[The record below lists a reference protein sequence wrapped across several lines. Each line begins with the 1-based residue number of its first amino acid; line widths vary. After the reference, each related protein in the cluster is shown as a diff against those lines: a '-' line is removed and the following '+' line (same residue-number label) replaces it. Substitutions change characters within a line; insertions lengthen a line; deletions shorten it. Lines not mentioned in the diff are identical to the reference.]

1 MSFFILATG
10 QRQNSEWKS
19 FETAFQD
26 LHRTD
31 LSFPPL
37 QLGLYSTSASSA
49 PAVYEAANGDTIV
62 VLGSLLSSGKPAPE
76 ALPVLLDQF
85 EPSTFSWRDMLGTY
99 IILIYK
105 GSTLY
110 VLGDGLGASKIYA
123 DSSRTL
129 WSNSFLAL
137 CELGRPKLFDK
148 QACFEYASNGSVFG
162 TRTLI
167 KGITSLP
174 ANSMLTVDGDKVS
187 VEQRLSP
194 IKNEAL
200 DHLTTLDAV
209 ADYHVTQLEQ
219 VFEPI
224 ARNYGDRI
232 RLSFSGGFDSRL
244 MLANLLKFGAKPSLF
259 VYGDSQDEDVRIA
272 RLICKAEG
280 LPLEVID
287 KSLAPPLDP
296 EEFIGETEKNLF
308 AFDGWKVE
316 TPIFD
321 FGADRKDRM
330 SRHLDGQVPLNGSL
344 GEIYRNFFYMPD
356 RPSSTAAVISTF
368 YSRYD
373 PKVFTSHFDEKTYR
387 SAMAAAMRQAIGA
400 DSDQLTRWQVEELYP
415 KFRGRFWTGR
425 DAQINQRFGP
435 MFFPYLEHAAISNTA
450 KIPLNFKNLGY
461 LQGRMI
467 GRINTR
473 LAGYPSDYG
482 FALDGPRPLKYR
494 FKTFLGTQR
503 PAALRK
509 LSFRMTHT
517 AQEPRTGALAPEY
530 LSRVIDLDFPIM
542 RKLFNIEQVN
552 SATQYGLIATLEY
565 LGQRYDLEIS
575 EDQVI
580 SGPG

>member
-19 FETAFQD
+19 LETAFEGLD
-26 LHRTD
+26 RTD
-31 LSFPPL
+31 FSFPSA
-37 QLGLYSTSASSA
+37 QVHLYSISASSV
-49 PAVYEAANGDTIV
+49 PAVYQDANGDTVI
-62 VLGSLLSSGKPAPE
+62 VLGTLLSSGKPAAE
-76 ALPVLLDQF
+76 ALPELLEQF
-85 EPSTFSWRDMLGTY
+85 EASSLSWLDMLGTY
-99 IILIYK
+99 VVLIYK
-105 GSTLY
+105 GGTLHL
-110 VLGDGLGASKIYA
+110 LGDGLGASKIYT
-123 DSSRTL
+123 DSDRAL

-137 CELGRPKLFDK
+137 CEIGQPKRLDK
-148 QACFEYASNGSVFG
+148 QACYEYVTNGSVFG
-162 TRTLI
+162 TRTLVE
-167 KGITSLP
+167 GIASLP
-174 ANSMLTVDGDKVS
+174 ANSILKVNGGKAS
-187 VEQRLSP
+187 VEERRSP
-194 IKNEAL
+194 IRNDAL
-200 DHLTTLDAV
+200 DHLKTIDAV
-209 ADYHVTQLEQ
+209 ADYQVEQLEK

-224 ARNYGDRI
+224 ARNYGERI

-259 VYGDSQDEDVRIA
+259 VYGDNQDDDVQIA

-287 KSLAPPLDP
+287 KSLTPPLGP

-321 FGADRKDRM
+321 FGADRKDRT
-330 SRHLDGQVPLNGSL
+330 SRHVDGQIPLNGSL

-356 RPSSTAAVISTF
+356 RPSSTGAVISTF

-373 PKVFTSHFDEKTYR
+373 PRTFTSRFDEKTYR

-400 DSDQLTRWQVEELYP
+400 DSDQLTRSQVEELYP

-450 KIPLNFKNLGY
+450 KIPLNFKNLGH

-467 GRINTR
+467 GRINAR
-473 LAGYPSDYG
+473 LAAYPSDYG
-482 FALDGPRPLKYR
+482 FPLDGPRPLKYR
-494 FKTFLGTQR
+494 LKTFLGTQR

-509 LSFRMTHT
+509 MSFRMTHKEM
-517 AQEPRTGALAPEY
+517 EPRTGALAPEY
-530 LSRVIDLDFPIM
+530 LSRVIDLEFPIM
-542 RKLFNIEQVN
+542 RQLFNIERVN

-565 LGQRYDLEIS
+565 LGERYNLSVHTD
-575 EDQVI
+575 
-580 SGPG
+580 

>member
-19 FETAFQD
+19 LETAFESLD
-26 LHRTD
+26 RTD
-31 LSFPPL
+31 FSFPSA
-37 QLGLYSTSASSA
+37 QVHLYSTSVSSV
-49 PAVYEAANGDTIV
+49 PAVYQDANGDTII
-62 VLGSLLSSGKPAPE
+62 VLGTLLSSGKPVPE
-76 ALPVLLDQF
+76 ALPELLEQF
-85 EPSTFSWRDMLGTY
+85 EPSSLSWQGMLGTY
-99 IILIYK
+99 IGLIYK
-105 GSTLY
+105 GGTLHL
-110 VLGDGLGASKIYA
+110 LGDGLGASKIYT
-123 DSSRTL
+123 DSDRAL

-137 CELGRPKLFDK
+137 CEIGQPKRLDK
-148 QACFEYASNGSVFG
+148 QSCYEYVTNGSVFG
-162 TRTLI
+162 TRTLVE
-167 KGITSLP
+167 GIASLP
-174 ANSMLTVDGDKVS
+174 ANSILKVNGGKAS
-187 VEQRLSP
+187 VEERRSP
-194 IKNEAL
+194 IRNDSL
-200 DHLTTLDAV
+200 DHLKTIDAV
-209 ADYHVTQLEQ
+209 ADYQVEQLEK
-219 VFEPI
+219 VFAPI
-224 ARNYGDRI
+224 ARNYGERI

-259 VYGDSQDEDVRIA
+259 VYGDNQDDDVQIA

-287 KSLAPPLDP
+287 KSLTPPLDP

-321 FGADRKDRM
+321 FGADRKDRT
-330 SRHLDGQVPLNGSL
+330 SRHVDGQIPLNGSL

-356 RPSSTAAVISTF
+356 RPSSTGAVISTF

-373 PKVFTSHFDEKTYR
+373 PKTFTSRFDEKTYR

-400 DSDQLTRWQVEELYP
+400 DSDQLTRSQVEELYP

-467 GRINTR
+467 GRINAR
-473 LAGYPSDYG
+473 LAAYPSDYG
-482 FALDGPRPLKYR
+482 FPLDGPRPLKYR
-494 FKTFLGTQR
+494 LKTFLGTQR

-509 LSFRMTHT
+509 MSFRMTHKEM
-517 AQEPRTGALAPEY
+517 EPRTGALAPEY
-530 LSRVIDLDFPIM
+530 LSRVIDLEFPIM
-542 RKLFNIEQVN
+542 RQLFNIERVN

-565 LGQRYDLEIS
+565 LGERYNLSVHAD
-575 EDQVI
+575 
-580 SGPG
+580 

>member
-1 MSFFILATG
+1 
-10 QRQNSEWKS
+10 K
-19 FETAFQD
+19 
-26 LHRTD
+26 
-31 LSFPPL
+31 
-37 QLGLYSTSASSA
+37 
-49 PAVYEAANGDTIV
+49 
-62 VLGSLLSSGKPAPE
+62 
-76 ALPVLLDQF
+76 
-85 EPSTFSWRDMLGTY
+85 
-99 IILIYK
+99 
-105 GSTLY
+105 
-110 VLGDGLGASKIYA
+110 
-123 DSSRTL
+123 
-129 WSNSFLAL
+129 
-137 CELGRPKLFDK
+137 
-148 QACFEYASNGSVFG
+148 
-162 TRTLI
+162 
-167 KGITSLP
+167 
-174 ANSMLTVDGDKVS
+174 
-187 VEQRLSP
+187 
-194 IKNEAL
+194 
-200 DHLTTLDAV
+200 TLDAV

-552 SATQYGLIATLEY
+552 PATQYGLIATLEY